1 MLDIKPT
8 GCCLEHKLR
17 ITQQTVNSS
26 QSQLEVQVWAMQKR
40 KKRMGLCPTSG
51 CQTSLMD
58 DRLNCQPSSKDYNT
72 RHALWSVFDL
82 LSSHEEGG
90 KKVAEGMCSA
100 QGNRSLLRGLVF
112 IAPDRP
118 IPKLEEACGS
128 RSYRAPFICSSRT
141 FRVPKGRFSAGLAKY
156 KINHDI
162 YRRRKRVSR
171 LT

>member
-1 MLDIKPT
+1 MLSCAQIKDHCKFISITALSASLNNAKAKEKNGAVPDLWLPNKPHRWSFELPT
-8 GCCLEHKLR
+8 FLKRLQHQARTVIC
-17 ITQQTVNSS
+17 IWPAQQP
-26 QSQLEVQVWAMQKR
+26 W
-40 KKRMGLCPTSG
+40 G
-51 CQTSLMD
+51 
-58 DRLNCQPSSKDYNT
+58 
-72 RHALWSVFDL
+72 
-82 LSSHEEGG
+82 GG

-118 IPKLEEACGS
+118 IPKLEEARGS
-128 RSYRAPFICSSRT
+128 RSYRAPCICSSRT